1 MSPLAAIPLP
11 VARPP
16 FVWERHIASALD
28 AVAAPSALARAF
40 VVGNAGSGKS
50 STLRHLHQLLQTRE
64 RDVHLIGGD
73 STGLRGIPP
82 SHVVL
87 VDDLHLLH
95 HDQIAA
101 VLKRA
106 EVADAGLIV
115 ASRPWPTS
123 ATIAAIAHR
132 LEQTRPAVV
141 LGHVSPSDVRDY
153 LTDGNRQLSQPCLE
167 HILEVT
173 GGVSWLVA
181 EALHAHDD
189 RDCAGDIAHTELRRR
204 LQDHITHRLESVKV
218 SLRDAIEKLSIAPPG
233 PASAL
238 ADRDTIMHG
247 YAEGL
252 LLRNGQPVPLVRWAV
267 HATTPIPHLMDHAN
281 DLLEGIASSVARGE
295 TAYRDWLG
303 LVQDK
308 EIGHAL
314 AAHAQRVLETDPAQA
329 AKLLQSALES
339 GLDPTPLAGMLAQAA
354 WAIGDLDSASHIVD
368 ETPPQ
373 VSSTE
378 NDRLTD
384 TAAAI
389 WSTRGMMEQ
398 ADKFYRAR
406 RPVSTESQTRAA
418 IAALGVGDGS
428 QLTDSG
434 SDASQ
439 PPSTLQVAMQ
449 LLRRGLEASVAS
461 DPPPGALADLVRATD
476 LYTRTR
482 TTAAIPELP
491 AVIAAIVALN
501 LGGLATA
508 ASIVDEAIRGRHGG
522 QWGHRRLL
530 LWRAWIAVQRAR
542 PAEARTA
549 LDQAQE
555 QASEK
560 SARDALLASAIEVA
574 IARRYDDTAGLEQA
588 WQRTRGTILRTDV
601 DLYLLHPLA
610 ELICSATRLGDLEW
624 IKPHFQHALDLCT
637 RLQEPPLWS
646 AHLRWAGVQQGIL
659 AGRPELLAPHAK
671 ALVTA
676 SAHSRVAS
684 VMAKAGRVWT
694 SVLAGSVDAD
704 AIEAAATDL
713 ASIGLIWDAARLAGH
728 GAGRTDDRKIAA
740 RLLACAR
747 ALHPTE
753 TGQRVP
759 PSPDES
765 ESMQTAAEE
774 VLSER
779 EIEIAQLV
787 LQGKTYAEIGD
798 AIYISPRTVEHHI
811 AHIRRRLG
819 ATSRSDVLAKL
830 RLLLAD
836 REMSAE
842 AAHPG
847 DARRQPRRT
856 PHPATGSSPMLGR
869 DRAQ

>member
-1 MSPLAAIPLP
+1 MSPLTAIPLP
-11 VARPP
+11 ATRPP
-16 FVWERHIASALD
+16 FVWERHIRSALD
-28 AVAAPSALARAF
+28 AVASPSVLARAF

-50 STLRHLHQLLQTRE
+50 STLRHLHQLLRARE
-64 RDVHLIGGD
+64 RDAHLVGENSIG
-73 STGLRGIPP
+73 LAGIPP

-87 VDDLHLLH
+87 VDDLHLLNP
-95 HDQIAA
+95 DQIAA
-101 VLKRA
+101 VLQRA

-153 LTDGNRQLSQPCLE
+153 LTDGNKQLSQPCLE

-173 GGVSWLVA
+173 GGVSWLVS

-189 RDCAGDIAHTELRRR
+189 RDCAGDIAHSEMRRR
-204 LQDHITHRLESVKV
+204 LQDHIAHRLETVNIT
-218 SLRDAIEKLSIAPPG
+218 LRDTIEKLSIAPPG
-233 PASAL
+233 PANAL
-238 ADRDTIMHG
+238 ADRDTIMNG

-267 HATTPIPHLMDHAN
+267 HATTPIPHLIDHVN
-281 DLLEGIASSVARGE
+281 DLMEGIAGSVARGD
-295 TAYRDWLG
+295 TAHRDWLG

-314 AAHAQRVLETDPAQA
+314 AGYALRVLETDPVQA
-329 AKLLQSALES
+329 ARLLESALES
-339 GLDPTPLAGMLAQAA
+339 GLDPTPLAGMRAQAA
-354 WAIGDLDSASHIVD
+354 WATGDLDTASHIVD
-368 ETPPQ
+368 EPAPRG
-373 VSSTE
+373 SSTA

-398 ADKFYRAR
+398 ADKFYRVR
-406 RPVSTESQTRAA
+406 KPFSTESQTRAA
-418 IAALGVGDGS
+418 IAALGVGDTS
-428 QLTDSG
+428 QLTGPGTDESR
-434 SDASQ
+434 

-449 LLRRGLEASVAS
+449 LLRRGLAASVAS
-461 DPPPGALADLVRATD
+461 DPPAGALADLVRATD

-508 ASIVDEAIRGRHGG
+508 ASIIDEAIRGQHGG

-530 LWRAWIAVQRAR
+530 LWRAWIAVQQAR

-549 LDQAQE
+549 LDQARAR
-555 QASEK
+555 ASGK

-574 IARRYDDTAGLEQA
+574 IARRYDDAAGLEQA

-601 DLYLLHPLA
+601 DLYLLHPLT

-624 IKPHFQHALDLCT
+624 IRPHFQHALDLCS
-637 RLQEPPLWS
+637 RLQEAPLWS

-728 GAGRTDDRKIAA
+728 GAGRTDDRKTAA

-753 TGQRVP
+753 TGQRVA

-765 ESMQTAAEE
+765 QSIQTAAEE

-779 EIEIAQLV
+779 EIEIARLV
-787 LQGKTYAEIGD
+787 LQGKTYVEIGEG
-798 AIYISPRTVEHHI
+798 IYISPRTVEHHI

-830 RLLLAD
+830 RLLLEGHA
-836 REMSAE
+836 SSVE

-847 DARRQPRRT
+847 RRAETAP
-856 PHPATGSSPMLGR
+856 
-869 DRAQ
+869 

>member
-1 MSPLAAIPLP
+1 MSPLTAMPIP
-11 VARPP
+11 VTRPP
-16 FVWERHIASALD
+16 FVWERHIRSALD
-28 AVAAPSALARAF
+28 AVAAPSALARAYI
-40 VVGNAGSGKS
+40 VGNAGSGKS
-50 STLRHLHQLLQTRE
+50 STLRHLHQLLQARE
-64 RDVHLIGGD
+64 RDAHLIGDD
-73 STGLRGIPP
+73 STGLAGIPP

-95 HDQIAA
+95 PDQIAA
-101 VLKRA
+101 VLTRA
-106 EVADAGLIV
+106 EIADAGLIV

-153 LTDGNRQLSQPCLE
+153 LTDGDRQLSQPCLE

-204 LQDHITHRLESVKV
+204 LQGHITHRLESMAIP
-218 SLRDAIEKLSIAPPG
+218 LRDAIEKLSIAPPG
-233 PASAL
+233 SAG
-238 ADRDTIMHG
+238 AFVDRDTIMHG

-252 LLRNGQPVPLVRWAV
+252 LLRNGQPVPLVRWSV
-267 HATTPIPHLMDHAN
+267 HATTPIPHRVGGAD
-281 DLLEGIASSVARGE
+281 DLVEGIADSVARGD
-295 TAYRDWLG
+295 TVYRDWLG
-303 LVQDK
+303 IVQDK
-308 EIGHAL
+308 DIGRAL
-314 AAHAQRVLETDPAQA
+314 ARYANRVLETDPARA
-329 AKLLQSALES
+329 ARLLQSALDS
-339 GLDPTPLAGMLAQAA
+339 GLEPTPLAGMRAQAA
-354 WAIGDLDSASHIVD
+354 WATGDLDSASHIVD
-368 ETPPQ
+368 ETAPH
-373 VSSTE
+373 VSSIE

-389 WSTRGMMEQ
+389 WSTRGMMEH
-398 ADKFYRAR
+398 ADRFYRVR
-406 RPVSTESQTRAA
+406 KPVSIESRTRAA
-418 IAALGVGDGS
+418 VAALGVGDGS
-428 QLTDSG
+428 QRTDTG
-434 SDASQ
+434 TGTDESQ
-439 PPSTLQVAMQ
+439 APSTLQVAMQ
-449 LLRRGLEASVAS
+449 LLGRGLDASVAT
-461 DPPPGALADLVRATD
+461 DPPAGVLVDLVRATD

-482 TTAAIPELP
+482 TTAPIPELP

-501 LGGLATA
+501 LGGLTTA
-508 ASIVDEAIRGRHGG
+508 ASIIDEAIRGQHGG
-522 QWGHRRLL
+522 HWGHRRLL
-530 LWRAWIAVQRAR
+530 LWRAWIAVQLAR
-542 PAEARTA
+542 PVEARAA
-549 LDQAQE
+549 LDEAHE
-555 QASEK
+555 RSNEK
-560 SARDALLASAIEVA
+560 SARDSLLASAIEVA
-574 IARRYDDTAGLEQA
+574 IARRYDDAAGLEQA

-610 ELICSATRLGDLEW
+610 ELVCSATRLGDLEW
-624 IKPHFQHALDLCT
+624 IKPQFHNALDLCA
-637 RLQEPPLWS
+637 RLGEPPLWS

-694 SVLAGSVDAD
+694 AVLAGSVDAD
-704 AIEAAATDL
+704 VIEAAARDL

-747 ALHPTE
+747 TLHPTE
-753 TGQRVP
+753 TGHRIA
-759 PSPDES
+759 PSQDDREVT
-765 ESMQTAAEE
+765 QTAAEE

-787 LQGKTYAEIGD
+787 LQGKTYAEIGE
-798 AIYISPRTVEHHI
+798 AVYISPRTVEHHI

-819 ATSRSDVLAKL
+819 ASSRSDVLAKL
-830 RLLLAD
+830 RILLEGNAT
-836 REMSAE
+836 SAE
-842 AAHPG
+842 AAYQ
-847 DARRQPRRT
+847 RR
-856 PHPATGSSPMLGR
+856 
-869 DRAQ
+869 RAETAP

>member
-1 MSPLAAIPLP
+1 MSPLTAMPLP

-16 FVWERHIASALD
+16 FVWERHIRSALD
-28 AVAAPSALARAF
+28 AVAAPSALARAYI
-40 VVGNAGSGKS
+40 VGNAGSGKS
-50 STLRHLHQLLQTRE
+50 STLRHLHQLLQA
-64 RDVHLIGGD
+64 RDRDAHLIGDD
-73 STGLRGIPP
+73 STGLVDIPS

-87 VDDLHLLH
+87 VDDLHLRH
-95 HDQIAA
+95 PDQIAA
-101 VLKRA
+101 VLMRA
-106 EVADAGLIV
+106 EIADAGLIV

-123 ATIAAIAHR
+123 ATMAVIAHR

-153 LTDGNRQLSQPCLE
+153 LADGNQQLSQPCLD

-189 RDCAGDIAHTELRRR
+189 RDCADDVAHTELRRR
-204 LQDHITHRLESVKV
+204 LQDHITHRLESVSI

-233 PASAL
+233 SVGAF
-238 ADRDTIMHG
+238 ADRETIMHG

-267 HATTPIPHLMDHAN
+267 HGTTPIPHRVGSAD
-281 DLLEGIASSVARGE
+281 DLVEGIAESVARGD
-295 TAYRDWLG
+295 TVYRDWLG
-303 LVQDK
+303 LAQDK
-308 EIGHAL
+308 EIGRAL
-314 AAHAQRVLETDPAQA
+314 ATHANRVLETEPAQA
-329 AKLLQSALES
+329 ARLLQSALDS
-339 GLDPTPLAGMLAQAA
+339 GLDPTPLAGMRAQAA
-354 WAIGDLDSASHIVD
+354 WATGDLDSASHIVD
-368 ETPPQ
+368 ETAPH
-373 VSSTE
+373 VSSVE
-378 NDRLTD
+378 NDRLAD

-389 WSTRGMMEQ
+389 WSTRGMMEH
-398 ADKFYRAR
+398 ADRFYRVR
-406 RPVSTESQTRAA
+406 KPISIESRTRAA
-418 IAALGVGDGS
+418 VAALGVGDSS
-428 QLTDSG
+428 QRTNAGTDE
-434 SDASQ
+434 SQ
-439 PPSTLQVAMQ
+439 APSTLQVAMQ
-449 LLRRGLEASVAS
+449 LLGRGLTASVAA
-461 DPPPGALADLVRATD
+461 DPPAGVLVDLVRATD

-482 TTAAIPELP
+482 TTAPIPELP

-508 ASIVDEAIRGRHGG
+508 ASIIDEAIRGQHGG

-530 LWRAWIAVQRAR
+530 LWRAWIAVQLAR
-542 PAEARTA
+542 PVEARAA
-549 LDQAQE
+549 LDQAHE
-555 QASEK
+555 RANEK
-560 SARDALLASAIEVA
+560 SARDSLLASAIEVA
-574 IARRYDDTAGLEQA
+574 IARRYDDAAGLEQA

-610 ELICSATRLGDLEW
+610 ELVCSATRLGDLEW
-624 IKPHFQHALDLCT
+624 IKPQFHSALDLCA
-637 RLQEPPLWS
+637 RLGEPPLWS

-684 VMAKAGRVWT
+684 VMARAGRVWT
-694 SVLAGSVDAD
+694 AVLAGSVDAD
-704 AIEAAATDL
+704 VIEAAATDL

-728 GAGRTDDRKIAA
+728 GAGRTDDRKLAA

-753 TGQRVP
+753 TGHRIAT
-759 PSPDES
+759 SPHDS
-765 ESMQTAAEE
+765 EATQTAAEE

-787 LQGKTYAEIGD
+787 LQGKTYAEIGE
-798 AIYISPRTVEHHI
+798 AVYISPRTVEHHI

-819 ATSRSDVLAKL
+819 ASSRSDVLAKL
-830 RLLLAD
+830 RLLL
-836 REMSAE
+836 EGNPTSTE
-842 AAHPG
+842 AAYQ
-847 DARRQPRRT
+847 RR
-856 PHPATGSSPMLGR
+856 
-869 DRAQ
+869 RAETAP

>member
-1 MSPLAAIPLP
+1 MSPLTALPLP
-11 VARPP
+11 ATRPP
-16 FVWERHIASALD
+16 FVWERHIRTALD
-28 AVAAPSALARAF
+28 AVAAPTTLARAY

-50 STLRHLHQLLQTRE
+50 STLRHLYQLLQARE
-64 RDVHLIGGD
+64 RDAHLIGDD
-73 STGLRGIPP
+73 STGLAGIPP

-95 HDQIAA
+95 PEQIAA

-106 EVADAGLIV
+106 ERADAGLIV

-141 LGHVSPSDVRDY
+141 LGHLSPSDVRDY
-153 LTDGNRQLSQPCLE
+153 LADSNKQLSQPCLD
-167 HILEVT
+167 HILEAT

-189 RDCAGDIAHTELRRR
+189 RDCAGDTAHTELRRH
-204 LQDHITHRLESVKV
+204 LQEHITHRLESVNLP
-218 SLRDAIEKLSIAPPG
+218 LRDAIEKLSIAPPG

-267 HATTPIPHLMDHAN
+267 HATMPIPNLVHHAN
-281 DLLEGIASSVARGE
+281 DLIEGIADSVARGE

-303 LVQDK
+303 PVQDK
-308 EIGHAL
+308 AIGHVL
-314 AAHAQRVLETDPAQA
+314 ATHAHRLLDKDPAQA
-329 AKLLQSALES
+329 AKLLQSAVES
-339 GLDPTPLAGMLAQAA
+339 GLDPAPLAGMRAQAA
-354 WAIGDLDSASHIVD
+354 WATGDLDSASRIVD
-368 ETPPQ
+368 ETAPQ
-373 VSSTE
+373 EPSVE
-378 NDRLTD
+378 NDRLID

-398 ADKFYRAR
+398 ADKFYRVR
-406 RPVSTESQTRAA
+406 KPVSAESQTRAA

-428 QLTDSG
+428 QLSDSVTDESL
-434 SDASQ
+434 

-449 LLRRGLEASVAS
+449 LLRRGLATSVAS
-461 DPPPGALADLVRATD
+461 DQPAGALADLVRATD

-491 AVIAAIVALN
+491 AVVAAIVALN

-508 ASIVDEAIRGRHGG
+508 ATIIKEAIRGQHGG

-530 LWRAWIAVQRAR
+530 LWRAWIAVQQAR
-542 PAEARTA
+542 PAEARAA

-555 QASEK
+555 RTSEK

-574 IARRYDDTAGLEQA
+574 IARRYDDAAGLEKA

-601 DLYLLHPLA
+601 DLYVLHPLA
-610 ELICSATRLGDLEW
+610 ELVCSATRLGDIEW
-624 IKPHFQHALDLCT
+624 IRPHFHHALDLCT

-740 RLLACAR
+740 RLLSCAR

-753 TGQRVP
+753 TGQRVTP
-759 PSPDES
+759 APDES
-765 ESMQTAAEE
+765 TSAHTAAEE

-787 LQGKTYAEIGD
+787 LQGKTYAAIGE

-830 RLLLAD
+830 RILIED
-836 REMSAE
+836 
-842 AAHPG
+842 H
-847 DARRQPRRT
+847 
-856 PHPATGSSPMLGR
+856 ATST
-869 DRAQ
+869 

>member
-1 MSPLAAIPLP
+1 MSPLAALPSP

-16 FVWERHIASALD
+16 FVWERHIRSALD
-28 AVAAPSALARAF
+28 AVAAPSALARAY

-50 STLRHLHQLLQTRE
+50 ATLRHLHQLLRARE
-64 RDVHLIGGD
+64 RDAHLVGDHSIG
-73 STGLRGIPP
+73 LAGIPP
-82 SHVVL
+82 SHVVII
-87 VDDLHLLH
+87 DDLHLLAP
-95 HDQIAA
+95 DQIAA
-101 VLKRA
+101 VLQRA

-153 LTDGNRQLSQPCLE
+153 LVDGDTQLSQPCLE
-167 HILEVT
+167 HILDVT
-173 GGVSWLVA
+173 GGVSWLVSA
-181 EALHAHDD
+181 ALQAHDA
-189 RDCAGDIAHTELRRR
+189 RDCAGDVTHTEMRRH
-204 LQDHITHRLESVKV
+204 LQDHIAHRLETVNV
-218 SLRDAIEKLSIAPPG
+218 PLRDAIEKLSIAPPG

-238 ADRDTIMHG
+238 ADRDTIMSG

-267 HATTPIPHLMDHAN
+267 HATTPTPHLIDHVN
-281 DLLEGIASSVARGE
+281 DLMAGIADSVARGD
-295 TAYRDWLG
+295 TAHRDWLG

-314 AAHAQRVLETDPAQA
+314 AAHALRVLETDPAQA
-329 AKLLQSALES
+329 VRLLESALAS
-339 GLDPTPLAGMLAQAA
+339 GLDPTPLAGMRAQAA
-354 WAIGDLDSASHIVD
+354 WATGDLDTAGRIVD
-368 ETPPQ
+368 EPAPRA
-373 VSSTE
+373 SSADD
-378 NDRLTD
+378 DRLTD

-398 ADKFYRAR
+398 ADRLYRVR
-406 RPVSTESQTRAA
+406 KPVSTESQTRAA
-418 IAALGVGDGS
+418 IAALAVGDTS
-428 QLTDSG
+428 RLTDSG
-434 SDASQ
+434 ADESR
-439 PPSTLQVAMQ
+439 PPSTLRVAMQ
-449 LLRRGLEASVAS
+449 LLRRGLAGSVAS
-461 DPPPGALADLVRATD
+461 DPPAGALADLVRATD

-491 AVIAAIVALN
+491 AVIAAVVALN

-508 ASIVDEAIRGRHGG
+508 ASIIDEAIGGQHGG

-530 LWRAWIAVQRAR
+530 LWRAWIAVQQAR

-549 LDQAQE
+549 LDQAR
-555 QASEK
+555 ARANDT
-560 SARDALLASAIEVA
+560 SARDALLASAIEVG
-574 IARRYDDTAGLEQA
+574 IARRYDDAAGLEQA

-601 DLYLLHPLA
+601 DLYLLHPLT
-610 ELICSATRLGDLEW
+610 ELVCSATRLGDIEW
-624 IKPHFQHALDLCT
+624 IRPHFQHALDLCS
-637 RLQEPPLWS
+637 RLEEAPLWS

-684 VMAKAGRVWT
+684 IMARAGRVWT

-728 GAGRTDDRKIAA
+728 GAGRTDDRKTAA

-753 TGQRVP
+753 TGQRVL

-765 ESMQTAAEE
+765 TSAENAAEE
-774 VLSER
+774 ILSER
-779 EIEIAQLV
+779 EIEIARLV
-787 LQGKTYAEIGD
+787 LQGKTYAEIGEG
-798 AIYISPRTVEHHI
+798 IYISPRTVEHHI

-830 RLLLAD
+830 RLLLEGRAT
-836 REMSAE
+836 STQ

-847 DARRQPRRT
+847 
-856 PHPATGSSPMLGR
+856 
-869 DRAQ
+869 